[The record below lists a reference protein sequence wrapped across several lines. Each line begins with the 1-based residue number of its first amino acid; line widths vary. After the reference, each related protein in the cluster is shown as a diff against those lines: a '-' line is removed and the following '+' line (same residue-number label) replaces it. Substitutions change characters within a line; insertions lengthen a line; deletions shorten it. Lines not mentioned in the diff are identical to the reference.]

1 MVRDGPALG
10 PLDCAQPVFSMT
22 VCHHEHLSPDCN
34 PNDFKHR
41 ACSGDAWCVDLD
53 QGVDCD
59 CPHHFAD
66 AQELAPEK

>member
-1 MVRDGPALG
+1 
-10 PLDCAQPVFSMT
+10 MT
-22 VCHHEHLSPDCN
+22 ACHHEHLSPDCN

-59 CPHHFAD
+59 CACHLPAVD
-66 AQELAPEK
+66 ETTQELAPEK